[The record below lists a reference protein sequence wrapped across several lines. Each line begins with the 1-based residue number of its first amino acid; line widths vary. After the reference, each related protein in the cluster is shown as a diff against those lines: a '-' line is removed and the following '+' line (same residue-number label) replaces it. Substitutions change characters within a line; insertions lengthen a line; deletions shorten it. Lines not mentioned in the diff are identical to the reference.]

1 MGAWLTRK
9 LCRRTRDIIRKGTGA
24 AAREVLFIL
33 LEVRIRVQGMPAE
46 KPDVF
51 VPEYAQVEHILE

>member
-1 MGAWLTRK
+1 M
-9 LCRRTRDIIRKGTGA
+9 RDIFRKGTGA
-24 AAREVLFIL
+24 ATQEVLFIL

-51 VPEYAQVEHILE
+51 VPIYAHAEHILE